1 MKTQKGGDT
10 MAFEYDESG
19 KIKKV
24 VKDSEIWSLDEGNV
38 VNNRI
43 STDIRRNG
51 KRHARITIRPEE
63 ESFYGGKRK
72 LEYQDYGISLQK
84 KAPGPEP
91 RSWEKACS

>member
-10 MAFEYDESG
+10 VAFEYDESG

-63 ESFYGGKRK
+63 ESFYGGKRT
-72 LEYQDYGISLQK
+72 LEYQDHGISLQK
-84 KAPGPEP
+84 TAPGPELH
-91 RSWEKACS
+91 SWEKACS